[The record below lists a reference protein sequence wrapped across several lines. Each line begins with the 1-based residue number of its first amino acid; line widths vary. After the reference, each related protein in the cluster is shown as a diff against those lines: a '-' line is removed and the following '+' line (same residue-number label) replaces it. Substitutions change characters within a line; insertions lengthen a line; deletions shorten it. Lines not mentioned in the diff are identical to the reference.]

1 MQDSTDA
8 SAVPIRLRTS
18 LPGCSI
24 PYVPYMVPVA
34 WRRAQLSTLV
44 NKVLAAAAGEHKPL
58 PFDFIADG
66 ELLRT
71 SLDEYI
77 AHKGLSHETT
87 IELEYI
93 RSTLPPTLLDSAAHD
108 DWVSSAD
115 ARRDGKVM
123 TASFD
128 GNVRIYRT
136 DALSEVPLTLEPV
149 YAGVRPSL
157 TVARWLGQES
167 VVTGSMDGIV
177 SCWHVP
183 QDGEGSVPVMR
194 ARDMRFHTAPVS
206 SVDVAT
212 DGDAQSVQVV
222 SAAWNGAVAV
232 WDVSPNVDAV
242 PESSVKRRKTK
253 SRAEVR
259 EEADSAAA
267 AAASIEPRVVL
278 HHVAPTISAQAASAL
293 GTSVTPGTNAKT
305 VAVFGGADRVW
316 SAAWDGTVKAWDL
329 GAGGALVG
337 QRSSDKVHL
346 AIDALAPG
354 AGAELV
360 AGNMDH
366 SIALFDLRDQVSAA
380 AVSISN
386 AHGAA
391 VGAVRANPAV
401 AQLFASGG
409 YDGRLKVWDVRS
421 PKQPLF
427 ALAQPSAT
435 TGDAPAKRTKVLAL
449 DWSADGRNIVAGG
462 EDCRISIY
470 QGASTGM

>member
-24 PYVPYMVPVA
+24 PYVPYMVPIE

-44 NKVLAAAAGEHKPL
+44 NKVLAAAAGGHKPL

-77 AHKGLSHETT
+77 ARKGLSPETT

-93 RSTLPPTLLDSAAHD
+93 RSTLPPTLLDSAVHD
-108 DWVSSAD
+108 DWVSATD
-115 ARRDGKVM
+115 ARRSGKVL

-128 GNVRIYRT
+128 GNVRIY
-136 DALSEVPLTLEPV
+136 DAGALSEAPRTLEPV

-157 TVARWLGQES
+157 TSVKWLGADS
-167 VVTGSMDGIV
+167 VVTGSMDGVV

-183 QDGEGSVPVMR
+183 PGESGSVPVLR
-194 ARDMRFHTAPVS
+194 SQELRFHTAPVS
-206 SVDVAT
+206 SLDVAQAGGST
-212 DGDAQSVQVV
+212 VPVV

-232 WDVSPNVDAV
+232 WDVSPSVENA
-242 PESSVKRRKTK
+242 PEASVKRRRTK
-253 SRAEVR
+253 GRT
-259 EEADSAAA
+259 EERDEAPQAPAV
-267 AAASIEPRVVL
+267 EPRVVL
-278 HHVAPTISAQAASAL
+278 HHVAPAIGVQAASAL
-293 GTSVTPGTNAKT
+293 GTSVTPGANAKT
-305 VAVFGGADRVW
+305 VAAFGGADRVW
-316 SAAWDGTVKAWDL
+316 SAAWNGTVKLWDL
-329 GAGGALVG
+329 AAGGALAD

-346 AIDALAPG
+346 CIDALAP
-354 AGAELV
+354 AASAELA

-366 SIALFDLRDQVSAA
+366 SIALYDLRDKVSA

-391 VGAVRANPAV
+391 VGAIRANPA
-401 AQLFASGG
+401 APQLFASGG

-421 PKQPLF
+421 PKQALF
-427 ALAQPSAT
+427 ALAQPSASSS
-435 TGDAPAKRTKVLAL
+435 DAPTQRTKVLAL
-449 DWSADGRNIVAGG
+449 DWSADGRSIAAGG